1 MFMDYE
7 KMTDVEILKRIRA
20 QDDDAM
26 EYLLKKHSRIVKRET
41 RTLYLIGAEMEDLAQ
56 EGMIGLFKA
65 IRDFKEESGAE
76 FATFATICVQ
86 RQIRTAIKASTR
98 QKHTPLNEYVSIY
111 ANEDE
116 EGNSED
122 FFEAEPAN
130 ANPENIMLA
139 REQHRLLED
148 YLLATLSDYEKQV
161 LSYYLEGLSYAE
173 IARKLEKTEKSINNA
188 LQRIRAKQKGS
199 RENEGR

>member
-1 MFMDYE
+1 MYSE
-7 KMTDVEILKRIRA
+7 SMTDSDILKRIRVH
-20 QDDDAM
+20 DDDAM

-65 IRDFKEESGAE
+65 IRDYKEDSGAE
-76 FATFATICVQ
+76 FATFATICVR

-111 ANEDE
+111 ANEDAD
-116 EGNSED
+116 GNPED
-122 FFEAEPAN
+122 YFEAEPAN

-139 REQHRLLED
+139 KERRLQLED
-148 YLLATLSDYEKQV
+148 LIKATLSDYENCV
-161 LSYYLEGLSYAE
+161 LNLFLDGMSYAE
-173 IARKLEKTEKSINNA
+173 IAGELGKTEKSINNA
-188 LQRIRAKQKGS
+188 LQRIRTKLNAS
-199 RENEGR
+199 AR